1 MNLQHL
7 QVAHAFQAQITAATS
22 YLQPIS
28 DNQAAACVFATYDF
42 PYHPQSAPS
51 SRTSNTSSVLQ
62 TLRSLLSRGNQAPG
76 PAVSY
81 SSQLCLHSIALGL
94 ICSHIK
100 YYIGILFLQ
109 QFLFNFQ
116 SRPPVKDRTP
126 FLPTN
131 FIRCGMKCPH
141 VYSLC
146 LCMCLCECVK
156 VAEQIKKNTYTMC
169 LCHHHDTCHPYLIGQ
184 YPTRFNQ
191 AHF

>member
-81 SSQLCLHSIALGL
+81 SSQLCLHSIALAWYARILSTILAFYFSSSFYLTFKVGHQWRTEHL
-94 ICSHIK
+94 FCLPISSDAGWNVPMFIAFACACVCVSVSKLQNKLKK
-100 YYIGILFLQ
+100 YIYNVFMPSSWYMPS
-109 QFLFNFQ
+109 LFNRLVSHAF
-116 SRPPVKDRTP
+116 
-126 FLPTN
+126 
-131 FIRCGMKCPH
+131 
-141 VYSLC
+141 
-146 LCMCLCECVK
+146 
-156 VAEQIKKNTYTMC
+156 
-169 LCHHHDTCHPYLIGQ
+169 
-184 YPTRFNQ
+184 
-191 AHF
+191 